1 MFCDPL
7 LLGSTCEQSGIIILS
22 SVLVFR
28 NHMSLILYIYTP
40 TSALCE
46 ALSKRRPLKSL
57 SYILIAALSSF
68 SAIHVYVNTLSFCL
82 ASLLCSFTFIILLP
96 PFYCVPSPSY
106 LSLLY
111 HALTTSIIFSTHLVL
126 YWWNVSIAAFMQR
139 KFSPRKQLLC
149 CCFPCEGKFLLV
161 NSQVTTCSNI
171 TRCCVLKQ
179 YC

>member
-7 LLGSTCEQSGIIILS
+7 LLGSTCEQSGIIISS

-28 NHMSLILYIYTP
+28 NHMSRILYIYTP

-57 SYILIAALSSF
+57 SYILIAALSSYQCH
-68 SAIHVYVNTLSFCL
+68 SCVRKHTLSFCL

-106 LSLLY
+106 SSLLY

-126 YWWNVSIAAFMQR
+126 YWWNVSIAAFMQH
-139 KFSPRKQLLC
+139 FIASQNLV
-149 CCFPCEGKFLLV
+149 LV
-161 NSQVTTCSNI
+161 NNFSLWKKVSTLMMKLVPGPAST
-171 TRCCVLKQ
+171 
-179 YC
+179 